1 MGVRRGSKHEV
12 IDVLRRGYRTAG
24 RVEKGRLIDE
34 AAAVTGYDRR
44 YAQRLLRKGTPY
56 KGLRLRRTGRTP
68 QYGPEVTRA
77 LEVAAE
83 ATGWICGKRL
93 APFLPELIPALEKEG
108 ALRLDDAAR
117 AAVCGVSA
125 ATIDRRL
132 AESRR
137 QHKPR
142 GLVTT
147 KPGSVLKSQIPIRT
161 YTPWDDEAPGFLEI
175 DLVAHG
181 GTSAAGAFAYTLD
194 AVDIATG
201 WTECAALPNKSQ
213 IAVVTALCALRTR
226 FPFPIRGIDSDNGS
240 EFINALLA
248 GYCAAERL
256 TFTRCRAYHK
266 NDQAHVEEKNW
277 SVVRQLIGYD
287 RYEDPA
293 AVAALNH
300 IYGLLHVYVNGY
312 LPVMK
317 LVGKE
322 RVGARVRKQYDTP
335 RTPSR
340 RASEAGVLDAP
351 TSATFATLRDGT
363 GPLTLRRQIDAAI
376 AALWERRVKPSDTL
390 TRTA

>member
-12 IDVLRRGYRTAG
+12 IDALRRGYQAAG

-34 AAAVTGYDRR
+34 VVAVTGYERR
-44 YAQRLLRKGTPY
+44 YAQRLLRGGTPY
-56 KGLRLRRTGRTP
+56 HGPRLRRAGRAR
-68 QYGPEVTRA
+68 QYGAEVTRA

-93 APFLPELIPALEKEG
+93 APFLPEVIPALEKEG
-108 ALRLDDAAR
+108 ALRLDDAVR

-147 KPGSVLKSQIPIRT
+147 KPGSVLKSQIPLRT
-161 YTPWDDEAPGFLEI
+161 YTPWDEEAPGFVEI

-181 GTSAAGAFAYTLD
+181 GTAAAGAFAYTLD
-194 AVDIATG
+194 AVDSATG

-213 IAVVTALCALRTR
+213 VAVVAALRVFQGR
-226 FPFPIRGIDSDNGS
+226 FPFPLRGIDSANGS
-240 EFINALLA
+240 EFINALLM
-248 GYCAAERL
+248 GYCDMERL

-266 NDQAHVEEKNW
+266 NDQAHVEQKNW
-277 SVVRQLIGYD
+277 SVVRQMSGDD
-287 RYEDPA
+287 RYEEAD
-293 AVAALNH
+293 AVAQLDH
-300 IYGLLHVYVNGY
+300 IYRLLHLYVNGY

-322 RVGARVRKQYDTP
+322 RDGARVRKQDDTP
-335 RTPSR
+335 RTPYR
-340 RASEAGVLDAP
+340 RASAAGVLDAEA
-351 TSATFATLRDGT
+351 SAPFAALREHT
-363 GPLTLRRQIDAAI
+363 GPLTLRRQSDAAS
-376 AALWERRVKPSDTL
+376 AALWERRVRP
-390 TRTA
+390 TAARQSA